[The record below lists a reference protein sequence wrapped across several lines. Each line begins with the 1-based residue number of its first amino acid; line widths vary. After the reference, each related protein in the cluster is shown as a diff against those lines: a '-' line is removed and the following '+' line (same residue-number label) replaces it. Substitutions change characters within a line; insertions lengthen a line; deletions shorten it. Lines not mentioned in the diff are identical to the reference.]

1 MIHFKA
7 FKQKI
12 QEQVQQTAV
21 NDMAP
26 LVGMPPAMLT
36 LTRQSVR
43 SYPTAPRGANIA
55 LYYAKQVN
63 RYFTILYR

>member
-43 SYPTAPRGANIA
+43 SYPIAVNVA
-55 LYYAKQVN
+55 LYYAKAID
-63 RYFTILYR
+63 RYFTIFYR